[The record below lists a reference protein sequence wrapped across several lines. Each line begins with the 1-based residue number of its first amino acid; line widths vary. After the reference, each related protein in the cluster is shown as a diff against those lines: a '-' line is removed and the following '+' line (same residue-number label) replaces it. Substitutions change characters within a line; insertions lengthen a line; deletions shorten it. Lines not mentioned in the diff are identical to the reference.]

1 MEGGELNRKQ
11 DGFISS
17 SMITILIG
25 GLALGGLFIHASATG
40 QELPLLPAIAVA
52 VVNLLA
58 AGKIVLDVKARKQ
71 RQQARSEAAPGD
83 KPQ

>member
-1 MEGGELNRKQ
+1 MNFRES
-11 DGFISS
+11 GFINS

-25 GLALGGLFIHASATG
+25 GLALGGLFIHASATD

-58 AGKIVLDVKARKQ
+58 AGKIILDVRARKQ
-71 RQQARSEAAPGD
+71 RQQARPGAAAGD
-83 KPQ
+83 KQQ